1 MTVLNSTLTESGS
14 FSFKGNV
21 VIYDG
26 PMPCQDRWL
35 NLCCEVVTLGL
46 KEKRPCDRW
55 SGNDSSHWDQVCRE
69 SGNLGWWKS
78 WLIHEQKAS
87 VVVIS
92 CHFTQQMQIQKL
104 GVLKSLASIHTFDE
118 TLHSIDMIKYTISHQ
133 STTVH
138 PSRLSRFC
146 PSPFSDSWIDS
157 AQKIMVCWVIKAFKV
172 LCCPALNGSW

>member
-26 PMPCQDRWL
+26 PMPYQDRWL

-46 KEKRPCDRW
+46 KEKRPTLRW

-78 WLIHEQKAS
+78 WLIHEQKANK
-87 VVVIS
+87 VVIS
-92 CHFTQQMQIQKL
+92 LSFHPTNADPKIGSVKIPSKHSYFW
-104 GVLKSLASIHTFDE
+104 FE

-146 PSPFSDSWIDS
+146 PSTVFRLMDW
-157 AQKIMVCWVIKAFKV
+157 F
-172 LCCPALNGSW
+172 GSKNHGLLGYKGI